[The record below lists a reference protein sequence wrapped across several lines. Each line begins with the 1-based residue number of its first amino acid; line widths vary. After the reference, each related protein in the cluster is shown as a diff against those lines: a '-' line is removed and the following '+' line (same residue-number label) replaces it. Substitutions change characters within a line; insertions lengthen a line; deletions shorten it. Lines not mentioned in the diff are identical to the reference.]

1 MKSTTKTI
9 HPGQIIR
16 LKLQLLGVS
25 ISAAARALGI
35 NRTHFSDLVNG
46 HIGISPTVALRL
58 SLCLGNRAEDWM
70 RYQTDYE
77 LHRAR
82 GQFLAISRQVKQ
94 IDGSRAAVEMP
105 RVAEAPLTE

>member
-1 MKSTTKTI
+1 MKSTNNAI

-46 HIGISPTVALRL
+46 HVGISATVALRL
-58 SLCLGNRAEDWM
+58 SLGLSGRAEDWM
-70 RYQTDYE
+70 QHQTDYE
-77 LHRAR
+77 LHLAR
-82 GQFLAISRQVKQ
+82 GRFLEISRQVIKIGEQQ
-94 IDGSRAAVEMP
+94 ICRYENQGGGTTCP
-105 RVAEAPLTE
+105 

>member
-58 SLCLGNRAEDWM
+58 SLGLGGRAEEWM
-70 RYQTDYE
+70 QHQTDYE
-77 LHRAR
+77 LHLAR
-82 GQFLAISRQVKQ
+82 SRFLTISRQVQKIEGKGQ
-94 IDGSRAAVEMP
+94 QLRSDK
-105 RVAEAPLTE
+105 

>member
-46 HIGISPTVALRL
+46 HIGISATVALRL
-58 SLCLGNRAEDWM
+58 SLGLGGRAEDWM
-70 RYQTDYE
+70 QHQTDYE
-77 LHRAR
+77 LHLAR
-82 GQFLAISRQVKQ
+82 GRFLDISRQVIKIGAQ
-94 IDGSRAAVEMP
+94 QSCRHESLRGGTTCP
-105 RVAEAPLTE
+105 

>member
-1 MKSTTKTI
+1 MKSTNNTI

-46 HIGISPTVALRL
+46 HIGISPNVALRL
-58 SLCLGNRAEDWM
+58 SLGFGGRAEDWM
-70 RYQTDYE
+70 HHQTDYE
-77 LHRAR
+77 LHLAR
-82 GQFLAISRQVKQ
+82 GRFLAISRQVQKIECKHHSQ
-94 IDGSRAAVEMP
+94 G
-105 RVAEAPLTE
+105 EANG